1 MGVYVLPKIVRNENG
16 KVTEVKEAGKYE
28 SRPSIYLI
36 LICASMIGLYSCT
49 TIPKGAVAVKNFN
62 KERYLGK
69 WYEIARKDFKFERDL
84 SNTTAEYSLNDNGT
98 IKVDNQGY
106 NTIKGAWKQAIG
118 KAKFVGKENIAM
130 LKVSFFGPFYAG
142 YNVIA
147 IDDEYKYAL
156 VVGKSTKYLW
166 ILSRETNIP
175 VEIKDKY
182 LKIANEL
189 GYDTTDLIWVEHDK
203 QK

>member
-1 MGVYVLPKIVRNENG
+1 MKTRQF
-16 KVTEVKEAGKYE
+16 
-28 SRPSIYLI
+28 IYLL
-36 LICASMIGLYSCT
+36 LICTIMIGLYSCA
-49 TIPKGAVAVKNFN
+49 TIPNGAVAVKPFD

-69 WYEIARKDFKFERDL
+69 WYEIARKDFKYERDL

-106 NTIKGAWKQAIG
+106 NTKEGEWTQAIG
-118 KAKFVGKENIAM
+118 KAKFVGEDNIAK
-130 LKVSFFGPFYAG
+130 LKVSFFGPFYSG

-156 VVGKSTKYLW
+156 VAGKSLKYLW

-182 LKIANEL
+182 LKIAEEI
-189 GYDTTDLIWVEHDK
+189 GYNTADLIWVKHDK

>member
-1 MGVYVLPKIVRNENG
+1 MKTGKLIYLQLMGVIMTG
-16 KVTEVKEAGKYE
+16 F
-28 SRPSIYLI
+28 
-36 LICASMIGLYSCT
+36 YSCA
-49 TIPKGAVAVKNFN
+49 TIPNGAVAVKPFD

-69 WYEIARKDFKFERDL
+69 WYEIARIDFKYERDL
-84 SNTTAEYSLNDNGT
+84 NNTTAAYSLNDNGT

-106 NTIKGAWKQAIG
+106 NTKKGEWDQAIG
-118 KAKFVGKENIAM
+118 KAKFVGDENIAM
-130 LKVSFFGPFYAG
+130 LKVSFFGPFYSG

-147 IDDEYKYAL
+147 IDDEYRYAL
-156 VVGKSTKYLW
+156 ITGKSLKYLW

-182 LKIANEL
+182 LKIAEEI
-189 GYDTTDLIWVEHDK
+189 GYNTTDLLWVKHDK